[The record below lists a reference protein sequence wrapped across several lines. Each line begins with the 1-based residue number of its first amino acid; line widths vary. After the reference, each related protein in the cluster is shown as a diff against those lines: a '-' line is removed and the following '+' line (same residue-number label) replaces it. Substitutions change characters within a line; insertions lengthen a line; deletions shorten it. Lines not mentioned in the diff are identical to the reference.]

1 MDRVGHRLQEGF
13 FFLLPIIAVLIIW
26 ELLVDTGLIR
36 AASLPSPLMI
46 VQTLVR
52 LLVPEPIILIHLYKS
67 AYRLVIGFAL
77 GASLGVALGVLI
89 GSVQIINKIL
99 SPIISFLIA
108 IPTIAWVPV
117 LLITF
122 GIGDITI
129 ITAIFLGC
137 FFPVVYNTAEGI
149 RGINK
154 QLIWA
159 SEIMG
164 ASRLATFVRIQLPGA
179 LVSILTG
186 LKLGTGYSWRAL
198 VGAEML
204 AATDWGL
211 GFMIY
216 AARSFYDIKAMFLGL
231 ALIAVGGLIMD
242 RVIMD
247 PAERRT
253 VERWG
258 VVVKR

>member
-1 MDRVGHRLQEGF
+1 MLRASSRLREWGS
-13 FFLLPIIAVLIIW
+13 FLLPIISVVIVW
-26 ELLVDTGLIR
+26 ELLVDTGIIR
-36 AASLPSPLMI
+36 AATLPSPLMI
-46 VQTLVR
+46 IQTLPH
-52 LLVPEPIILIHLYKS
+52 LLAPEPIILIHLYKS
-67 AYRLVIGFAL
+67 FYRLVIGFAL
-77 GASLGVALGVLI
+77 GASLGISLGILI
-89 GSVQIINKIL
+89 GSIKGINRAF

-122 GIGDITI
+122 GIGDKTI

-164 ASRLATFVRIQLPGA
+164 ANRLATFVKIQLPGA

-186 LKLGTGYSWRAL
+186 LRLGSGYSWRAL

-204 AATDWGL
+204 AATEWGL

-231 ALIAVGGLIMD
+231 VLIAIGGLAMD
-242 RVIMD
+242 RIIMD

-258 VVVKR
+258 MVVKR

>member
-1 MDRVGHRLQEGF
+1 MIGASNRLRRWGS
-13 FFLLPIIAVLIIW
+13 FLLPIIAVIIAW
-26 ELLVDTGLIR
+26 ELLVDIGLIR
-36 AASLPSPLMI
+36 AAVLPSPLML
-46 VQTLVR
+46 VQTLWN
-52 LLVPEPIILIHLYKS
+52 LLTPEPIILTHLYKS
-67 AYRLVIGFAL
+67 FYRLAIGFAL
-77 GASLGVALGVLI
+77 GASLGVSLGILM
-89 GSVQIINKIL
+89 GSIKVVNRAL

-122 GIGDITI
+122 GIGDKTI

-149 RGINK
+149 RAIDR

-164 ASRLATFVRIQLPGA
+164 ANRLTTFTKVELPGA
-179 LVSILTG
+179 SVSILTG
-186 LKLGTGYSWRAL
+186 LKLSSSYSWRAL

-204 AATDWGL
+204 AATAWGL

-231 ALIAVGGLIMD
+231 VLIAAGGLIMD
-242 RVIMD
+242 RIIMD

-258 VVVKR
+258 VVVRR